1 MSFLRN
7 LEVKVDEEGCILFY
21 LIISEF
27 LLDFFLLD
35 LMGAGLIDSFVG
47 LLLTFF
53 VYFLVLMDMVS
64 AWLDVLMML
73 DLLLLPSPPLLMLS
87 LREDIWANC
96 YYYFSEDYYIRSS
109 LFLLLV
115 AFRWRYVEIDRF
127 STRFFLSYTSVFVLF
142 FKFKGWFLGVGD
154 LLLWGSIWKACYS
167 MVLVHVVCYFC
178 YWFSLSFDQSIS
190 LDNESLFYQ
199 ESLNF

>member
-7 LEVKVDEEGCILFY
+7 LEVKVDGEGCILFY

-178 YWFSLSFDQSIS
+178 YWFSCGVGWW
-190 LDNESLFYQ
+190 
-199 ESLNF
+199 

>member
-47 LLLTFF
+47 LLLNFF

-64 AWLDVLMML
+64 A
-73 DLLLLPSPPLLMLS
+73 
-87 LREDIWANC
+87 
-96 YYYFSEDYYIRSS
+96 
-109 LFLLLV
+109 
-115 AFRWRYVEIDRF
+115 
-127 STRFFLSYTSVFVLF
+127 
-142 FKFKGWFLGVGD
+142 
-154 LLLWGSIWKACYS
+154 
-167 MVLVHVVCYFC
+167 
-178 YWFSLSFDQSIS
+178 
-190 LDNESLFYQ
+190 
-199 ESLNF
+199 

>member
-64 AWLDVLMML
+64 A
-73 DLLLLPSPPLLMLS
+73 
-87 LREDIWANC
+87 
-96 YYYFSEDYYIRSS
+96 
-109 LFLLLV
+109 
-115 AFRWRYVEIDRF
+115 
-127 STRFFLSYTSVFVLF
+127 
-142 FKFKGWFLGVGD
+142 
-154 LLLWGSIWKACYS
+154 
-167 MVLVHVVCYFC
+167 
-178 YWFSLSFDQSIS
+178 
-190 LDNESLFYQ
+190 
-199 ESLNF
+199 